1 MHHFHT
7 TTGDRRKAARIH
19 FATLVSAHPCLE
31 TYAIRRIALRAR
43 ISVAQASVIAELI
56 GLAQDGDR
64 T

>member
-19 FATLVSAHPCLE
+19 FATLVSDRPQLD
-31 TYAIRRIALRAR
+31 YAVRKVALRAR
-43 ISVAQASVIAELI
+43 ISAAQASVIAELI